1 MQKLKRVIKDNSGA
15 SIMFVLGVALLL
27 LAISTSALVAA
38 SASAGAG
45 IAKQTRNQLNLYAD
59 SVQKTLMY
67 SLMSKYDEG
76 KNILA
81 TDDMDK
87 PKTLSGQILRAIYHS
102 ATSVTTTASFTSFSI
117 PFSIDDITLTL
128 DGDNSFTCTVDI
140 DVEQPFVQI
149 YNGIS
154 TATSIQYLVNA
165 RITVQAEVFY
175 RSTLTSLVTY
185 DYSGGL
191 LEKDTVANTVLIEEA
206 GEWRFVSH
214 EKIESQT

>member
-15 SIMFVLGVALLL
+15 SILFVLGIALLL

-45 IAKQTRNQLNLYAD
+45 IAKQTRNQLNLYSD
-59 SVQKTLMY
+59 SVQKTIMS
-67 SLMSKYDEG
+67 SLMASETGIDVED
-76 KNILA
+76 A
-81 TDDMDK
+81 T
-87 PKTLSGQILRAIYHS
+87 TLGGQVLKAIYHS
-102 ATSVTTTASFTSFSI
+102 ASSLAPTASFTSFST
-117 PFSIDDITLTL
+117 PFSINDITLTL
-128 DGDNSFTCTVDI
+128 DGGAPFTCTVDI
-140 DVEQPFVQI
+140 VIERPFVQI

-154 TATSIQYLVNA
+154 SPTSIQYLVNA

-191 LEKDTVANTVLIEEA
+191 LDNEEDADIIKITDA

-214 EKIESQT
+214 EKIDS